1 MCIGLHIKYSL
12 FMSEC
17 NGTWIFWTDFFQ
29 KILKCEIS
37 WKSVQCEPSSMRTDR
52 QTYRSEKSFF
62 AILRK
67 TPKKSPLL
75 HLPRTKRQGHHAL
88 RFILTVSHDGRRHSL
103 RCYSISP
110 WVSAQKVQFIVLQLT
125 FFLFLSL
132 EIFSFGPQTRVTRN
146 EYVHCVRG
154 QVLVVEFTMFWMF
167 SFRLCEVESDYGN
180 ACFYFWVMLKD

>member
-29 KILKCEIS
+29 KILKYEIS
-37 WKSVQCEPSSMRTDR
+37 WKSVQCEPSSMRTDQ

-75 HLPRTKRQGHHAL
+75 YLPSTKRQGHPAL
-88 RFILTVSHDGRRHSL
+88 RFILTVSHDGRRHSP

-110 WVSAQKVQFIVLQLT
+110 WVSAQKVQFIVLQLI
-125 FFLFLSL
+125 FFLFLS
-132 EIFSFGPQTRVTRN
+132 FCRWKYFPSARRHASRVMNTFIACAFR
-146 EYVHCVRG
+146 
-154 QVLVVEFTMFWMF
+154 FW
-167 SFRLCEVESDYGN
+167 
-180 ACFYFWVMLKD
+180 